1 MKLLEGKVAIVTG
14 AGGGLGRS
22 HALAFA
28 AEGAKVVV
36 NDPGVSR
43 DGSGGPG
50 TKMAD
55 TVVAEIKKAGG
66 EAIASYDSVSDAGEK
81 IVKTAVDAYGRV
93 DILVNNAG
101 ILRDKTI
108 HNMTDDMWDLVL
120 AVHLRGTFVC
130 TRAAAKVMK
139 EKGTGGRIINT
150 TSVAGL
156 KGNFGQAN
164 YSAAKAGIYGF
175 TMTAS
180 MELLK
185 DGITVNAIAPI
196 AKTRMTEEIDSIPAE
211 YRPEEVSPVVVFF
224 ASDLAKDL
232 TGRIIGVHGR
242 HLFEY
247 RMETSEG
254 REKKDAWT
262 PAEINAWIRTPESPK
277 ATAAAPAGGG
287 NKVAE
292 IFKGLPGAFDAEKA
306 AGWDSLMHFAITGSG
321 DWTVEVKNKTVRV
334 AEGKPEA
341 PSSVITTDT
350 DTLVGMVEG
359 RIKGDMAFMSG
370 KLKATKVP
378 DLGKFGKAFDFK
390 KIKIDGAAAAPAA
403 GGGNKVADIFKAL
416 PGAFDA
422 EKSTGW
428 DTLIHFAVTG
438 AGDWTV
444 EVKDK
449 KVRVADGKPEAP
461 TSVITTD
468 TDTLVGMVEGRIKG
482 DMAFMAGK
490 LKATKVPDLGKF
502 GKVFDFKKIKV
513 GAPAPAAAA
522 APASRGPVDL
532 NSLLSRLQAGFL
544 PDKATGFNAT
554 LLFKV
559 DGQAA
564 TLEIKDKAASVKP
577 PVPLATCTLTTDGPT
592 LAGILD
598 GSLDGQKAFSEGKI
612 KVTHLPSWLKFRQM
626 FTFAP
631 EKGLHR
637 SLIGKRYGG
646 AAQLIRP
653 EKLGAYDAAVG
664 AQGSI
669 VFPVTLVKDP
679 FVKLFEDPDFNGELS
694 RMVHG
699 EQVFVFHR
707 PLRAWDLITPRGRVL
722 GIEDKSSGQIMN
734 FGQRIYCE
742 GELVVEMESRLFFR
756 AERGESK
763 PSSAGAPAAPPP
775 PAKPKPTS
783 TCQVTV
789 PADLPRRYAEA
800 SGDMNPIHVDKTFAQ
815 SAGFKDVILHGLGT
829 LALIAKTFPKN
840 PKRLQVR
847 FAKPVYPDDVLT
859 TSFWKTGERVE
870 FETVNAAGEAVLSQG
885 VVDL

>member
-22 HALAFA
+22 HALALA

-43 DGSGGPG
+43 DGSGGTG
-50 TKMAD
+50 AKMAD
-55 TVVAEIKKAGG
+55 AVVAEILKAGG
-66 EAIASYDSVSDAGEK
+66 LAVANYDSVADAGEK
-81 IVKTAVDAYGRV
+81 IVKAAVDAFGKV

-120 AVHLRGTFVC
+120 AVHLRGTFGC
-130 TRAAAKVMK
+130 TRAAARVMK
-139 EKGTGGRIINT
+139 EKGQGGRIINT

-156 KGNFGQAN
+156 KGNFGQSN

-196 AKTRMTEEIDSIPAE
+196 AKTRMTEEIDSVPAE
-211 YRPEEVSPVVVFF
+211 YRPEEVSPLVVFF
-224 ASDLAKDL
+224 ASDLAKDI

-247 RMETSEG
+247 RMENSEG
-254 REKKDAWT
+254 KEKKDAWT
-262 PAEINAWIRTPESPK
+262 PPEINTWIRTPETPK
-277 ATAAAPAGGG
+277 SVAAAPAGGG

-292 IFKGLPGAFDAEKA
+292 IFKGLPGAFDPEKA
-306 AGWDSLMHFAITGSG
+306 AGWDSLIHFAITGSG
-321 DWTVEVKNKTVRV
+321 DWTVEVKDKKVRV
-334 AEGKPEA
+334 APGKPDGA
-341 PSSVITTDT
+341 TSVITTDT

-359 RIKGDMAFMSG
+359 RVKGDMAFMSG

-390 KIKIDGAAAAPAA
+390 KIKVDGAAAAPAA
-403 GGGNKVADIFKAL
+403 GGGGSVADIFTGL
-416 PGAFDA
+416 PAAFDP
-422 EKSTGW
+422 EKSAGW
-428 DTLIHFAVTG
+428 ETLIHFAVAG

-449 KVRVADGKPEAP
+449 KVKVAEGKPAAP
-461 TSVITTD
+461 TSVISTD
-468 TDTLVGMVEGRIKG
+468 TDTLVGMVEGRVKG
-482 DMAFMAGK
+482 DMAFMSGK

-502 GKVFDFKKIKV
+502 GKAFDFKKIKV
-513 GAPAPAAAA
+513 GVGAPAATPAA
-522 APASRGPVDL
+522 SKGPVDL
-532 NSLLSRLQAGFL
+532 GSLLSRLQGQFL
-544 PDKATGFNAT
+544 PDKAAGFNAT

-564 TLEIKDKAASVKP
+564 TLEIRDKAASVRP
-577 PVPLATCTLTTDGPT
+577 PVPLATCTITTDGAT
-592 LAGILD
+592 LSGIVD

-612 KVTHLPSWLKFRQM
+612 KLTHLPSWLKFRQM
-626 FTFAP
+626 FKFAP

-637 SLIGKRYGG
+637 SLIGRHYGG

-653 EKLGAYDAAVG
+653 EKLAAYDAAVG
-664 AQGSI
+664 DEGSI

-707 PLRAWDLITPRGRVL
+707 PLKAWDLITPRGRVL
-722 GIEDKSSGQIMN
+722 GIEDKSSGQVLN

-756 AERGESK
+756 GDTKGEKS
-763 PSSAGAPAAPPP
+763 PPP
-775 PAKPKPTS
+775 PPVAKPAATS
-783 TCQVTV
+783 TSTV
-789 PADLPRRYAEA
+789 AVGAELPRRYAEA

-829 LALIAKTFPKN
+829 LALVARTFPQR
-840 PKRLQVR
+840 PGRLQVR
-847 FAKPVYPDDVLT
+847 FAKPVYPGDSLT
-859 TSFWKTGERVE
+859 TSFWKKDDKVE
-870 FETVNAAGEAVLSQG
+870 FETLNASGEAVLTQG
-885 VVDL
+885 LLEL